1 MSSDQKKS
9 RVKQACNFCRSR
21 KAKCDGKLPHCT
33 ACNANPE
40 KCVYSTLKKRRGLP
54 SGYTHDL
61 ERKVLV
67 FQALISYIIRDKSQS
82 TNLLDTLEKCLIDFK
97 EIKNIIDNIDSLQ
110 IYWDDSRL
118 SNLIQNFIKANGESI
133 LVAKRSSRGL
143 KNIIKTEDDGEP
155 LAENNNNES
164 GPLSSLDKS
173 DGYSKLTDSVPTSSG
188 VAYNSAVGNS
198 LFSLNTGINNSL
210 ANSGLG
216 SGNYKMIDDPS
227 SVLKDDIFPFVSDEL
242 DATRKQDGEDRD
254 DWTPIAL
261 QFHALSTLIS
271 GFTSRSIKQYS
282 STLNLHSKRPFSV
295 GSIFNMSS
303 PSITSSIDSNIK
315 LPQDILNFPNEIAE
329 IVECY
334 FQVYHPWCPMLNR
347 VFITRLVHRIQALKD
362 TSRIYQQSISTF
374 KPSECNLLALIW
386 AIITL
391 GKLVTNINNTSKDKE
406 VNYGDEIL
414 CATYAKNCI
423 RSLENSPTTSIET
436 IQSMILLGIFNY
448 QAGNW
453 DRSWTLISSASR
465 MAIDVRLMHK
475 VENKNEDS
483 KNISPSD
490 RTERKTPSDMN
501 EDSPDSRNDPKV
513 STWEEN
519 SLNSTS
525 RERTWGCV
533 YMMNTI
539 LSSRMGREPLIRAID
554 WPVPLISEDGWE
566 EWEGWTSYHSPQI
579 IKLDSGRFLLIF
591 NQLMQVISL
600 WNLALTCIIDVSE
613 DTLTDDQNDNDIYKI
628 PRPLTKKGKKGQKN
642 HIVPNRQTLAYFQSN
657 LNAISKSLPHYCK
670 LENFPDMVNVP
681 PFLSFLHLSKAMVW
695 CILSIRLSALKSSI
709 TPTIKDEIVQLRNT
723 EYTQSI
729 VVFKKIINTSTL
741 SNLKDYPFIDYF
753 ALMAVAFPK
762 MIDFK
767 EGAEAELRTHT
778 KVIEKLIS
786 YGATISYPFKIT
798 LDVYNINKGFD
809 KDHPSNSTN
818 KRKVDESNINPG
830 IKLLKLTSGGV
841 LGRSAKEGD
850 EIQVASFGAKTSI
863 TSLLNYKR
871 NIPVTSRS
879 SSLSVSPSS
888 KSHFRLLQRA
898 ATTYQSSGKNRN
910 IDSFMLDLDLNKS
923 IEKQK
928 EFVEHMGYVPQK
940 NGLSN
945 AGQGLG
951 VYSNELIDN
960 PSANEPIPQLGIYNR
975 TTMHSH
981 INNSISQ
988 PQPQIQRTYEPP
1000 AQFTQGQ
1007 QYMPN
1012 RASLNNAMVPVYTPY
1027 RPREEPPVLEVHFNN
1042 VFNPGNGLNA
1052 FLYHTLS
1059 KQP

>member
-1 MSSDQKKS
+1 MSSEQKKS

-61 ERKVLV
+61 EKKVLV

-82 TNLLDTLEKCLIDFK
+82 TNLSETLEKCLIDIK
-97 EIKNIIDNIDSLQ
+97 ESKTIVENIDSLQ

-133 LVAKRSSRGL
+133 HIAKRSSRGL
-143 KNIIKTEDDGEP
+143 RNIIKTEDDGEP
-155 LAENNNNES
+155 LVENNNYES
-164 GPLSSLDKS
+164 GPLSSLEKS
-173 DGYSKLTDSVPTSSG
+173 DGYSKLTDSMATSSSI
-188 VAYNSAVGNS
+188 AYNSAISNS
-198 LFSLNTGINNSL
+198 LFNLNTANENGQS
-210 ANSGLG
+210 NSGLA
-216 SGNYKMIDDPS
+216 SSNYKLIDDPS
-227 SVLKDDIFPFVSDEL
+227 AILKDEIFPFVSDEL
-242 DATRKQDGEDRD
+242 DAARKRDFEDRD
-254 DWTPIAL
+254 SWTPIAL
-261 QFHALSTLIS
+261 QFHGLSTLIS

-282 STLNLHSKRPFSV
+282 STLNLQSKRPFSV
-295 GSIFNMSS
+295 GSIFNISS
-303 PSITSSIDSNIK
+303 PSITSSIDSNVK

-362 TSRIYQQSISTF
+362 TSRIYQQNISTF

-386 AIITL
+386 ATITL
-391 GKLVTNINNTSKDKE
+391 GKMVTNVSNTSKDKE
-406 VNYGDEIL
+406 VNHGDEIL

-423 RSLENSPTTSIET
+423 KSLENSPTTSIET

-448 QAGNW
+448 QTGNW
-453 DRSWTLISSASR
+453 DRSWTLISSATR
-465 MAIDVRLMHK
+465 MAIDVRLMLK
-475 VENKNEDS
+475 VDHKNENN

-490 RTERKTPSDMN
+490 WSERKTPSDLN
-501 EDSPDSRNDPKV
+501 EDSPGSKSDLKL

-519 SLNSTS
+519 SSNATS

-539 LSSRMGREPLIRAID
+539 LSSRMGREPLVKAID
-554 WPVPLISEDGWE
+554 WPIPLISEDGWE
-566 EWEGWTSYHSPQI
+566 EWEGWTSYHSPRI
-579 IKLDSGRFLLIF
+579 IKLDSGRFLSIF

-600 WNLALTCIIDVSE
+600 WNFALTCIIDVSE
-613 DTLTDDQNDNDIYKI
+613 DTLIDDQDDNDIYKI
-628 PRPLTKKGKKGQKN
+628 PRPMTKNGRKGQKN
-642 HIVPNRQTLAYFQSN
+642 HVAPNRQTLAYFQSN
-657 LNAISKSLPHYCK
+657 LHAIFKAMPEYCK

-695 CILSIRLSALKSSI
+695 CILSIRLSALKSSM
-709 TPTIKDEIVQLRNT
+709 TPTIKDEIVELRNT
-723 EYTQSI
+723 EYTKSI
-729 VVFKKIINTSTL
+729 SVFKKIINTSTL

-767 EGAEAELRTHT
+767 DGDDAELRTHT
-778 KVIEKLIS
+778 KIIEKLFI
-786 YGATISYPFKIT
+786 YGATISYPFKLT

-809 KDHPSNSTN
+809 KDHPSNSNN
-818 KRKVDESNINPG
+818 KRKGDESNINPG

-841 LGRSAKEGD
+841 LGRAVKEDD
-850 EIQVASFGAKTSI
+850 EFPMTSSGAKTSI

-871 NIPVTSRS
+871 TIPVASRRS
-879 SSLSVSPSS
+879 SSSISPSS
-888 KSHFRLLQRA
+888 NTHLRLSQRA
-898 ATTYQSSGKNRN
+898 SISSGKNRN

-928 EFVEHMGYVPQK
+928 DFAEHMGYVSQK
-940 NGLSN
+940 NGITSN
-945 AGQGLG
+945 GQGMA
-951 VYSNELIDN
+951 VYSNELLGGS
-960 PSANEPIPQLGIYNR
+960 SANEPIPQLGIYNR
-975 TTMHSH
+975 NTMHSH
-981 INNSISQ
+981 ISTSISQ
-988 PQPQIQRTYEPP
+988 QQQPHIQRTYEPP
-1000 AQFTQGQ
+1000 AQFTPGQ
-1007 QYMPN
+1007 QYIPN
-1012 RASLNNAMVPVYTPY
+1012 RASLNNAMVPVYSPY
-1027 RPREEPPVLEVHFNN
+1027 RPREEPDVLEVHFNN

-1059 KQP
+1059 KNP